1 MEYLTW
7 GDIKAEVQK
16 DLGIEGDPDYDEQ
29 ELINIC
35 NRGINR
41 VESRVLQL
49 QQDYF
54 LTKLSPNISVTAGV
68 VEYDLPSDI
77 YANKIRRIFWEQDG
91 YNRKRLYRAINI
103 DDMEEMRDFDSYDYK
118 KKLRYMILNSASGGR
133 KITLSYSD
141 ADAELIIYY
150 TRNANRFTVTGGDDQ
165 ECDIPEFADAV
176 IAYMKYQIE
185 FKDKSP
191 TLSAA
196 KQDYVEIM
204 QELTSSLGQAVND
217 EDMMIEPDTEIWDD
231 HS

>member
-1 MEYLTW
+1 MAYLTW

-29 ELINIC
+29 ELVNIC

-41 VESRVLQL
+41 VESRVIQL

-54 LTKLSPNISVTAGV
+54 LTKASPIAVTAGV
-68 VEYDLPSDI
+68 LEYDLPDDI
-77 YANKIRRIFWEQDG
+77 YANKIRRIFWEENG
-91 YNRKRLYRAINI
+91 YNRKRLYRATNI
-103 DDMEEMRDFDSYDYK
+103 DDMEEMQGGDSYDYT
-118 KKLRYMILNSASGGR
+118 KKLRYMILNSNSGGR
-133 KITLSYSD
+133 KITLSYSNSD
-141 ADAELIIYY
+141 ANITIYY
-150 TRNANRFTVTGGDDQ
+150 TRNANRFTVTGGESQ
-165 ECDIPEFADAV
+165 ICDIPEFVDAV
-176 IAYMKYQIE
+176 VAYMKYQIE

-196 KQDYVEIM
+196 KQDYIEIM
-204 QELTSSLGQAVND
+204 QELTHSLGQAVND